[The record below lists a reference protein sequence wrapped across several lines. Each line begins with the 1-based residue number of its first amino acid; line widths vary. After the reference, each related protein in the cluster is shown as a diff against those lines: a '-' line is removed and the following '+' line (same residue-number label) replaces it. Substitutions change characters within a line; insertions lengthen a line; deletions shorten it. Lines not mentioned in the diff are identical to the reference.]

1 MNYIIKI
8 SWTNCSYRLVSCR
21 NVIWEASS
29 WWRFAFYQWII
40 RMLVAG
46 WKQEAKTEPSSCVMI
61 RTVIKA
67 FLSRLQKIQT
77 EPEGLQ
83 FPLNNHTRKHSQSQI
98 CDICVLQ
105 ALQIT
110 DHREKYTGRPS
121 TTKGGKWGVCGGV
134 VAARLLRLNR
144 SPCRG
149 ERCCWCTCSSLVT
162 LFSRRCVMH
171 SRHTL
176 WASFPF
182 TLLFFFSCLCSCF
195 QLMPPHLP
203 VCRSTRRWKKKLAGS
218 DQTTLSI
225 YFSAVLTSEN
235 KALMWHVWVFDIPSA
250 MGVF

>member
-1 MNYIIKI
+1 M
-8 SWTNCSYRLVSCR
+8 
-21 NVIWEASS
+21 
-29 WWRFAFYQWII
+29 
-40 RMLVAG
+40 
-46 WKQEAKTEPSSCVMI
+46 
-61 RTVIKA
+61 
-67 FLSRLQKIQT
+67 
-77 EPEGLQ
+77 
-83 FPLNNHTRKHSQSQI
+83 
-98 CDICVLQ
+98 
-105 ALQIT
+105 
-110 DHREKYTGRPS
+110 
-121 TTKGGKWGVCGGV
+121 CGGV

-218 DQTTLSI
+218 DQTTL
-225 YFSAVLTSEN
+225 YLFLCCP
-235 KALMWHVWVFDIPSA
+235 HVWEQSTYVARLGFRYSQCHGCFLKNLMCWVPFVCVFQNTCAQNIRGLRAANHLLPELASLRNLN
-250 MGVF
+250 VIST